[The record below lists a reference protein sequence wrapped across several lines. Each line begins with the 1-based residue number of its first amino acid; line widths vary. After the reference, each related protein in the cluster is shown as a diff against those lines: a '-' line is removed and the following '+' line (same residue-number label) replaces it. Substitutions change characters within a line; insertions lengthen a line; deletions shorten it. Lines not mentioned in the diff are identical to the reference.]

1 MPTLQKK
8 TYMYCPNNQYTFA
21 TTCAPGKKLRYD
33 LQIFCEEYSEMC
45 GVPNIN
51 LFPSRYRSNGD
62 FHHNGYGQ
70 KQENGHLG
78 LGRSLSVGVGIVPGL
93 TFTSARGA
101 DVGSMPGLDQ
111 IGGVMFN
118 EGTDVGILGERTGKG
133 PDRSMYALSRGIPT
147 FGLVPGNEAADSR
160 AADAALRSLGIPPV
174 PGLGKVL
181 GSLKPK
187 KRGRG
192 PQFEPGYDAINKNAP
207 LAFGRSDGDN
217 VNVPAVGTV
226 ETIHGVGMGI
236 GKK

>member
-1 MPTLQKK
+1 MPR
-8 TYMYCPNNQYTFA
+8 F
-21 TTCAPGKKLRYD
+21 
-33 LQIFCEEYSEMC
+33 
-45 GVPNIN
+45 
-51 LFPSRYRSNGD
+51 
-62 FHHNGYGQ
+62 
-70 KQENGHLG
+70 
-78 LGRSLSVGVGIVPGL
+78 
-93 TFTSARGA
+93 
-101 DVGSMPGLDQ
+101 Q

-118 EGTDVGILGERTGKG
+118 DGTDVGILGERTGRG
-133 PDRSMYALSRGIPT
+133 PDRSMSALSRGIPT

-174 PGLGKVL
+174 PGLGKGMHCLVEKVIWKADGCVIDRCLVLDGRECVCPLVL